1 MSTYIYFYARRG
13 DTFIPLTEGSRN
25 SKLFEI
31 TSHRAL
37 FNEKIAPYSA
47 KNRLL
52 DISALKEEI
61 VRTEKAI
68 RENEKLTDK
77 IILMNNKIDEKVVML
92 NDIEDENKALR
103 EEIAEIENTIA
114 RLYFINEIDS
124 NIDIANDDDEVRDNI
139 YMGIETGYDVTV
151 DDVFEGI

>member
-37 FNEKIAPYSA
+37 FNGKIVPYTV
-47 KNRLL
+47 KNRNL

-61 VRTEKAI
+61 VRIKVAI
-68 RENEKLTDK
+68 NENEKLSDK
-77 IILMNNKIDEKVVML
+77 IILMNNKIDEKVAMID
-92 NDIEDENKALR
+92 DIENENKALR
-103 EEIAEIENTIA
+103 EEIAEIENTITQ
-114 RLYFINEIDS
+114 LYFMNEIDS
-124 NIDIANDDDEVRDNI
+124 NIDIANDDKVRDNI

-151 DDVFEGI
+151 DDVFKEV

>member
-1 MSTYIYFYARRG
+1 MSTYIYFYARRR

-31 TSHRAL
+31 TSHRVS
-37 FNEKIAPYSA
+37 FNEKIVPYSA

-52 DISALKEEI
+52 DISTLKEEI
-61 VRTEKAI
+61 VRTEKII

-77 IILMNNKIDEKVVML
+77 IILMNNKIDEKVMML

-114 RLYFINEIDS
+114 RLYFINEIDV
-124 NIDIANDDDEVRDNI
+124 NIDIANDDERDNI
-139 YMGIETGYDVTV
+139 YMGIETGYDITV
-151 DDVFEGI
+151 DDIFEGT

>member
-13 DTFIPLTEGSRN
+13 DTFIPLTEASRN
-25 SKLFEI
+25 SKLYEV
-31 TSHRAL
+31 TSHRVL
-37 FNEKIAPYSA
+37 FDEKIVPYTV
-47 KNRLL
+47 KNRNL
-52 DISALKEEI
+52 DISTLKEEI
-61 VRTEKAI
+61 IRTEKTI
-68 RENEKLTDK
+68 RENEKLADK

-103 EEIAEIENTIA
+103 EEIEEIENTIT
-114 RLYFINEIDS
+114 RLYFMNEIDS

-151 DDVFEGI
+151 DDIRGV

>member
-37 FNEKIAPYSA
+37 FNEKIIPYTG
-47 KNRLL
+47 KNRNL
-52 DISALKEEI
+52 DISTLKEEAI
-61 VRTEKAI
+61 RTEKAI
-68 RENEKLTDK
+68 RENEKLADK

-103 EEIAEIENTIA
+103 EEIAEIENTIT
-114 RLYFINEIDS
+114 RLYFMNEIDA
-124 NIDIANDDDEVRDNI
+124 NIDIANDDDELRENI
-139 YMGIETGYDVTV
+139 YIGIETGYDVTV
-151 DDVFEGI
+151 DDIGGE

>member
-37 FNEKIAPYSA
+37 FNEKIVPYSA
-47 KNRLL
+47 KNRLH

-68 RENEKLTDK
+68 RENEKLIDK
-77 IILMNNKIDEKVVML
+77 IILMNNKVDEKVTMID
-92 NDIEDENKALR
+92 DIEDENKALR
-103 EEIAEIENTIA
+103 EEIAEIENTITQ
-114 RLYFINEIDS
+114 LYFMNEINT
-124 NIDIANDDDEVRDNI
+124 NIYIANNDDEVRDNI

-151 DDVFEGI
+151 DDVYKGT

>member
-37 FNEKIAPYSA
+37 FNEKIVPYSG

-52 DISALKEEI
+52 DISTLKEEI
-61 VRTEKAI
+61 VRIEKAI
-68 RENEKLTDK
+68 RENEKLADK
-77 IILMNNKIDEKVVML
+77 IILMNNKIDEKVAMIDDVV
-92 NDIEDENKALR
+92 DENKALR
-103 EEIAEIENTIA
+103 EEIAEIENTIT
-114 RLYFINEIDS
+114 RLYFINEIDT
-124 NIDIANDDDEVRDNI
+124 NIDIANDNKVRDNI
-139 YMGIETGYDVTV
+139 YIGIETGYDVTV
-151 DDVFEGI
+151 DDIKGE